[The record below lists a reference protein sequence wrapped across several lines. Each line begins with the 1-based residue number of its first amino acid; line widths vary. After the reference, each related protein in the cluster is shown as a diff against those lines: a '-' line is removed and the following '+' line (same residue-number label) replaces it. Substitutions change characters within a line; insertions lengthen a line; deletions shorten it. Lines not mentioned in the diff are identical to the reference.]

1 MHTKDGV
8 GYYVM
13 AVSYECKMFIK
24 LTTAQ
29 RTAGKMGQHE
39 EVKRHCHPTGT
50 QDNSK
55 TFLRSSYDLKS
66 FGLFRSTEISPN
78 NIVSEII
85 PSLILLNLFEN

>member
-1 MHTKDGV
+1 MDGV
-8 GYYVM
+8 RYYVM

-24 LTTAQ
+24 LTAAQ

-39 EVKRHCHPTGT
+39 EVERHCHPTGTFYT

-66 FGLFRSTEISPN
+66 FGLFRSTEIATN
-78 NIVSEII
+78 TIVSEII
-85 PSLILLNLFEN
+85 SSLILLNPFQN